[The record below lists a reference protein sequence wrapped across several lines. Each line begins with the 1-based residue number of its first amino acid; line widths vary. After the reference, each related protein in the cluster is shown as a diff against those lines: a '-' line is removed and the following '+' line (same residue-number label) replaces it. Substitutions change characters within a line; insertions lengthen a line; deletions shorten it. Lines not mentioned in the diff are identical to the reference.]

1 MSKFRY
7 TVVNPDNKS
16 LQGTIS
22 APDEKAA
29 RNELNELGFS
39 ILNME
44 EIPEEE
50 AGSEQAE
57 IPTFE
62 FAATDKNDKRVVG
75 TIQAADIYSAFKRLL
90 TEYAL
95 TVEYII
101 DNNLP
106 EAKKEKERRKGALDL
121 YARYEEEKTLA
132 KKKETTDEKDL
143 REFEKKQ
150 AVLKQQ
156 IDFVLNKVKELLDEY
171 EKLMKPETKEK
182 IRQQVEKLLRIKNST
197 NLDYIRKTAEELLS
211 FLQKEELFLH
221 EEERVKEKTK
231 LLVEAQ
237 GMMMQ
242 LKKGKSKTNINIT
255 EALRDWYKEHIKD
268 REVPSR
274 LDSFLGFFVGLLIGA
289 NAETPEMLEI
299 KRKIESINSQLK
311 EFILLYFQSP
321 SPQFKLETK
330 SSIKKLWHE
339 RKNLKKQLKAEKNK
353 IKELRKQSKEKTASE
368 VLMHEIYG
376 FTSWLLTF
384 YLIYYFVSIYAVSK
398 DFGIQEVPYFF
409 YIYKSAFLKYFLATL
424 FLFHSALSIKIN
436 FFKRNEVASLVITP
450 VFLLSAFLIY
460 FNF

>member
-1 MSKFRY
+1 MPKFRY

-44 EIPEEE
+44 EMPEEE
-50 AGSEQAE
+50 ANGDQAE

-62 FAATDKNDKRVVG
+62 FAATDKNGKRVVG
-75 TIQAADIYSAFKRLL
+75 TIQAEGIYSAFKRLI

-101 DNNLP
+101 DNSLP

-156 IDFVLNKVKELLDEY
+156 IEFVLNKVKELLNEY
-171 EKLMKPETKEK
+171 ETIMKPETKEK
-182 IRQQVEKLLRIKNST
+182 IKEKVEKLLRIKNST

-231 LLVEAQ
+231 MLVEAQ

-255 EALRDWYKEHIKD
+255 ETLRDWYKEHIKD
-268 REVPSR
+268 VEVPSR
-274 LDSFLGFFVGLLIGA
+274 LDSFLGFFVGILIGA
-289 NAETPEMLEI
+289 HSETPEMLEI

-311 EFILLYFQSP
+311 EFVILYFQSP
-321 SPQFKLETK
+321 SPEFKAETK
-330 SSIKKLWHE
+330 SSIKKLWNE
-339 RKNLKKQLKAEKNK
+339 RKKLKNELKAEKNK
-353 IKELRKQSKEKTASE
+353 IKELRKQSKEKTATE

-376 FTSWLLTF
+376 FTGWLLTF
-384 YLIYYFVSIYAVSK
+384 YLIYYFTSIYAVSK

-424 FLFHSALSIKIN
+424 FLFHSALSIKIY